1 LNKEEDFM
9 RFTDGHWRIR
19 EGIKIHYPSMVWDYE
34 VKEKEVIVYAP
45 CTFVRNRGETLFGPL
60 LEIHFSAPF
69 PNVIEV
75 ISYHYKGVVEKGP
88 SFELNKDKNF
98 KPEILDKEDV
108 IILKSGNLRVEI
120 NKKGVFKF
128 TFFWKD
134 KKLTSSGF
142 KHMAYAVDENK
153 TPYMVEQL
161 DLAVGELV
169 YGLGERFSPF
179 IKNGQQVEMWNADA
193 GTISDQTYK
202 NIPFYITNRDYGVFV
217 NHPEKVSF
225 EIATENVERV
235 QFSVKGE
242 KINYFIIGGENLKEV
257 LENYTLLT
265 GRPALP
271 PAWSFGLWLTTSFIT
286 NYDEKTV
293 TSFIEGMKERN
304 IPLHVFHF
312 DCFWMKEYHWVDFEW
327 DQRVF
332 PNPEN
337 MLKRL
342 KDRGLKI
349 CVWINPYIAQRSKL
363 FEEGKENGYL
373 LKKPNGDVWQTDEWQ
388 PGMGIVD
395 FTNPSARKWYANK
408 LKELIKMGVDVF
420 KTDFGERIPTDVIYY
435 DGSDPEKM
443 HNFYTYLYNKTVFEA
458 LKEELG
464 EENAI
469 VFARSATAGSQKF
482 PVHWGGDSLSTYES
496 MAETLRGGLSLGL
509 CGFGFWS
516 HDIAGFD
523 SSATPDLYK
532 RWVAFGLLSSHSRLH
547 GNHDYKVP
555 WLYDEEAVDV
565 LRFFVNLKCQLMP
578 YLFAKAIEAVNKGIP
593 MLRAMLLEFEEDPT
607 CHFLDRQYMLGDSL
621 LVAPIFSETG
631 EVEYY
636 LPNVG
641 IWTNLI
647 TGERKEGGKWYKEKY
662 DYFSLPLMARPGS
675 IIAVGNNKEKTDYDY
690 ADNVTLYVFE
700 PQEEKTS
707 VCEIYNQKKEVEL
720 KINLLKEKDEITI
733 NIEKDSG
740 KIYSIFL
747 FNINEVKKVE
757 GGNIEKKDKG
767 ILVKPEKDIKKI
779 KIRL

>member
-1 LNKEEDFM
+1 MK
-9 RFTDGHWRIR
+9 FTDGHWRVR
-19 EGIKIHYPSMVWDYE
+19 EGIRIHYPCILWDYE
-34 VKEKEVIVYAP
+34 IKEKELVVYAP
-45 CTFVRNRGETLFGPL
+45 SSFVKNRGETLYGPL
-60 LEIHFSAPF
+60 FEIHFSSPF
-69 PNVIEV
+69 PNIIE
-75 ISYHYKGVVEKGP
+75 ITSYHFKGVVEKGP
-88 SFELNKDKNF
+88 NFEINKDKNY
-98 KPEILDKEDV
+98 KPEILDGEDF
-108 IILKSGNLRVEI
+108 ITLKAGSLKVKI
-120 NKKGVFKF
+120 NKKG
-128 TFFWKD
+128 TFQYTFYWKD
-134 KKLTSSGF
+134 KKLTSSGY
-142 KHMAYAVDENK
+142 KHMAYAIDENK
-153 TPYMVEQL
+153 KTYMVESL

-169 YGLGERFSPF
+169 YGLGERFGPF
-179 IKNGQQVEMWNADA
+179 IKNGQSIEIWNADA
-193 GTISDQTYK
+193 GTVSDQTYK
-202 NIPFYITNRDYGVFV
+202 NIPFYITNRDYGIFV

-225 EIATENVERV
+225 EIATEHVERV
-235 QFSVKGE
+235 QFSIPGE
-242 KINYFIIGGENLKEV
+242 KINYLIIGGDNLKEV

-293 TSFIEGMKERN
+293 TSFIEGMRERN

-312 DCFWMKEYHWVDFEW
+312 DCFWMREYHWVNFEW
-327 DQRVF
+327 DDRVF
-332 PNPEN
+332 PNPEE

-342 KDRGLKI
+342 KERGLKI

-363 FEEGKENGYL
+363 FEEGKEKGYL
-373 LKKPNGDVWQTDEWQ
+373 LKKPDGSVWQTDDWQ

-395 FTNPSARKWYANK
+395 FTNPSARDWYSK
-408 LKELIKMGVDVF
+408 HLRRLIKMGVDVF
-420 KTDFGERIPTDVIYY
+420 KTDFGERIPTDVVYY

-443 HNFYTYLYNKTVFEA
+443 HNFYTYIYNKTVFET

-482 PVHWGGDSLSTYES
+482 PVHWGGDCLSTYES

-565 LRFFVNLKCQLMP
+565 LRFFVNLKCSLMP
-578 YLFAKAIEAVNKGIP
+578 YLYAKAIEAVEKGLP
-593 MLRAMLLEFEEDPT
+593 MLRAMVLEFEKDPT
-607 CHFLDRQYMLGDSL
+607 CHFLDREYMLGDSL

-641 IWTNLI
+641 TWTNIL
-647 TGERKEGGKWYKEKY
+647 TGEKKEGGKWYKEKF

-675 IIAVGNNKEKTDYDY
+675 IIAVGENKEKPDYDY
-690 ADNVTLYVFE
+690 ANNVTLHVFE
-700 PQEEKTS
+700 PQEGKNIS
-707 VCEIYNQKKEVEL
+707 CEVYNQQRKIEL
-720 KINLLKEKDEITI
+720 KINLIKEN
-733 NIEKDSG
+733 NIIKIEVEKDSG
-740 KIYSIFL
+740 KPYSILL
-747 FNINEVKKVE
+747 FNINGIKDVK
-757 GGNIEKKDKG
+757 GGKLEKTEKGTKIIPEKKTRE
-767 ILVKPEKDIKKI
+767 IIIEL
-779 KIRL
+779 

>member
-1 LNKEEDFM
+1 MK
-9 RFTDGHWRIR
+9 FTDGHWRVR
-19 EGIKIHYPSMVWDYE
+19 EGIKIHYPCLVWDFE
-34 VKEKEVIVYAP
+34 IREKEIIIYAP
-45 CTFVRNRGETLFGPL
+45 STFVKNRGETLFGPL
-60 LEIHFSAPF
+60 FEIHFSAPF

-75 ISYHYKGVVEKGP
+75 TSYHFKGVIEKGP
-88 SFELNKDKNF
+88 NFELNRDENY
-98 KPEILDKEDV
+98 KPEIIEEEDNL
-108 IILKSGNLRVEI
+108 ILKAGDLKVKI
-120 NKKGVFKF
+120 NKKGNFKY
-128 TFFWKD
+128 TFYWKD
-134 KKLTSSGF
+134 KKLTSSGY
-142 KHMAYAVDENK
+142 KHMAYAIDENK
-153 TPYMVEQL
+153 NTYIVESL
-161 DLAVGELV
+161 DLSVGEIV
-169 YGLGERFSPF
+169 YGLGERFGPF
-179 IKNGQQVEMWNADA
+179 IKNGQSIEMWNADA

-202 NIPFYITNRDYGVFV
+202 NVPFYITNKDYGVFV

-235 QFSVKGE
+235 QFSTKGE
-242 KINYFIIGGENLKEV
+242 KINYFIIGGNNLKEV

-312 DCFWMKEYHWVDFEW
+312 DCFWMKEYHWVNFEW
-327 DQRVF
+327 DERVF
-332 PNPEN
+332 PNPEE

-342 KDRGLKI
+342 KERGLKI

-363 FEEGKENGYL
+363 FEEGKEKGYL
-373 LKKPNGDVWQTDEWQ
+373 LKKPDGSVWQTDDWQ
-388 PGMGIVD
+388 PGMAIVD
-395 FTNPSARKWYANK
+395 FTNPDARKWYSNYLRK
-408 LKELIKMGVDVF
+408 LIKMGVDVF
-420 KTDFGERIPTDVIYY
+420 KTDFGERIPEDAVYY

-443 HNFYTYLYNKTVFEA
+443 HNFYTYLYNKTVFET

-469 VFARSATAGSQKF
+469 VFARSATCGSQKF
-482 PVHWGGDSLSTYES
+482 PVHWGGDCLSTYES

-578 YLFAKAIEAVNKGIP
+578 YLYAKAIEAVNKGIP
-593 MLRAMLLEFEEDPT
+593 MMRAMILEFEEDPT
-607 CHFLDRQYMLGDSL
+607 CHFLDREYMLGDL
-621 LVAPIFSETG
+621 LLIAPIFSEDG
-631 EVEYY
+631 IVEYY
-636 LPNVG
+636 LPDVG
-641 IWTNLI
+641 VWTNLI
-647 TGERKEGGKWYKEKY
+647 TGEKRNGGKWYKEKF
-662 DYFSLPLMARPGS
+662 DYFSLPLMVKPGS
-675 IIAVGNNKEKTDYDY
+675 IIPIGNNKERPDYDY
-690 ADNVTLYVFE
+690 ADNVTLYIFE
-700 PQEEKTS
+700 PIEGKES
-707 VCEIYNQKKEVEL
+707 ICEVYSLKKEVEL
-720 KINLLKEKDEITI
+720 KIKLLKENNKTKI

-740 KIYSIFL
+740 KPYSIIL
-747 FNINEVKKVE
+747 FDNFKVQKVI
-757 GGNIEKKDKG
+757 GGEIEKTEKG
-767 ILVKPEKDIKKI
+767 IKIIPNKGVKEII
-779 KIRL
+779 IEE